1 MRSRGAYSFSTG
13 FTDTVRKVSG
23 LIGVRA
29 GVLSEEGDFGR
40 VIGLRIL
47 PSHIT
52 RGRKRGRSS
61 RTGSASTRRTCRS
74 TAFHDERRAGA
85 AHRRR
90 GFAQPRR
97 FGDPLSLRN
106 FDLSTFTQ
114 VAERMGYAIEGRT
127 NGAATMKSVLRGA
140 EITADILFDS
150 VRVND
155 IPAPPLRL
163 ASRWDFAR
171 NRAGVT
177 VSDRLRRDT
186 LVRGFYAPDRARYY
200 ARLTADSLD
209 MALLDPLLSGVISS
223 TAGRASADLVLQGE
237 GRKADLGGEVRVRTS
252 ARRSITRRFPIRCQ
266 RRR

>member
-1 MRSRGAYSFSTG
+1 MMNDEQELLIDGVASRSRADSVT
-13 FTDTVRKVSG
+13 
-23 LIGVRA
+23 
-29 GVLSEEGDFGR
+29 
-40 VIGLRIL
+40 
-47 PSHIT
+47 
-52 RGRKRGRSS
+52 
-61 RTGSASTRRTCRS
+61 
-74 TAFHDERRAGA
+74 
-85 AHRRR
+85 
-90 GFAQPRR
+90 
-97 FGDPLSLRN
+97 LSLRN

-223 TAGRASADLVLQGE
+223 TAGAPRPIWCCRARA
-237 GRKADLGGEVRVRTS
+237 GRPTSGARCVSGTS
-252 ARRSITRRFPIRCQ
+252 ARRSITRRFPIRC
-266 RRR
+266 RRRR

>member
-1 MRSRGAYSFSTG
+1 M
-13 FTDTVRKVSG
+13 
-23 LIGVRA
+23 
-29 GVLSEEGDFGR
+29 
-40 VIGLRIL
+40 IGLRIL

-52 RGRKRGRSS
+52 RGEK
-61 RTGSASTRRTCRS
+61 TWQI
-74 TAFHDERRAGA
+74 F
-85 AHRRR
+85 AHRIRIDT
-90 GFAQPRR
+90 AHVSIDR
-97 FGDPLSLRN
+97 FFMMNDEQELLIDGVASRSRADSVTLSLRN

-209 MALLDPLLSGVISS
+209 MALLD
-223 TAGRASADLVLQGE
+223 
-237 GRKADLGGEVRVRTS
+237 
-252 ARRSITRRFPIRCQ
+252 RCS
-266 RRR
+266 RG